1 LIGLFVL
8 NRLGF
13 VYIASSFAVV
23 LTGVGSFFLIDE
35 NLRATFV
42 TMPILIASSLL
53 VPWAEFVVVLI
64 DAAAILGIDLSLLI
78 LLIVT
83 IISHQFADSL
93 ERAYRAEPLPGSHDP
108 LPDLSECSL
117 FLDRL
122 EQALGCA
129 ERDGRV
135 VGSLWIWTTSRSQ
148 TLKVDKSYLSDGLG
162 EDTVNDTTVRL
173 IVNFAY
179 MLGLKVTAEGVE
191 NER

>member
-23 LTGVGSFFLIDE
+23 LTGVGSYFLIDE

-64 DAAAILGIDLSLLI
+64 D
-78 LLIVT
+78 
-83 IISHQFADSL
+83 
-93 ERAYRAEPLPGSHDP
+93 
-108 LPDLSECSL
+108 
-117 FLDRL
+117 
-122 EQALGCA
+122 
-129 ERDGRV
+129 
-135 VGSLWIWTTSRSQ
+135 
-148 TLKVDKSYLSDGLG
+148 GLG
-162 EDTVNDTTVRL
+162 GDTVNDTTVRL

>member
-1 LIGLFVL
+1 VQ
-8 NRLGF
+8 
-13 VYIASSFAVV
+13 
-23 LTGVGSFFLIDE
+23 
-35 NLRATFV
+35 
-42 TMPILIASSLL
+42 SL
-53 VPWAEFVVVLI
+53 V
-64 DAAAILGIDLSLLI
+64 AAL
-78 LLIVT
+78 
-83 IISHQFADSL
+83 
-93 ERAYRAEPLPGSHDP
+93 HDP
-108 LPDLSECSL
+108 LPDLPECSL